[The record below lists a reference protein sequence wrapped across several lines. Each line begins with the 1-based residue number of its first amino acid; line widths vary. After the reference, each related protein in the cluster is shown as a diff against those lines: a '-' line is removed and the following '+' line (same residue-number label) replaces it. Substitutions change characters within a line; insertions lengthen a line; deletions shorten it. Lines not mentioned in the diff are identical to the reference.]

1 MKKSSGRK
9 EELERLQRRYEG
21 RGKEGKT
28 HLLDEFCEHY
38 GYDRKHAI
46 KLLGDQ
52 LPKAEGGA
60 RVGAEPVYEPVREVI
75 AHIWK
80 ASEQLCGKRLAPALE
95 LWLPHYGKPYG
106 SLLPKQKKLLKEVS
120 AATLDRMLAALKT
133 EVPRRL
139 CGTRPGT
146 LLRQQIPIQ
155 GEVWNEKRAGFLE
168 ADSVAH
174 GGSSLAGDFV
184 WSLTYT
190 CLGSGWTEGR
200 AVWNK
205 GAHGVVEQTKDVEN
219 HLPFPLLG
227 MDFDNGSEWLNWH
240 LVHYL
245 QERVAP
251 VKLTRSRPYHKDD
264 NAHVEQKNWMWPRQV
279 LGYSRLEKPE
289 SVPLINR
296 LYKETWGPLQNF
308 FLPSAKLVE
317 KHREGSRWVRRH
329 DRPQTA
335 YQRLVQSGQLSKKQA
350 KRLREWKETLDPFE
364 LARQTDLQLKPIL
377 R

>member
-1 MKKSSGRK
+1 MKKSSCRK
-9 EELERLQRRYEG
+9 EELERLQGRYEG

-28 HLLDEFCEHY
+28 RMLDEFCEQY
-38 GYDRKHAI
+38 GYERKHAI

-52 LPKAEGGA
+52 LPKAKGGA
-60 RVGAEPVYEPVREVI
+60 RAGAGPVYEPVREVI
-75 AHIWK
+75 ENIWQC
-80 ASEQLCGKRLAPALE
+80 SEQLCGKRLEPALE
-95 LWLPHYGKPYG
+95 LWLPHYGKHFG
-106 SLLPKQKKLLKEVS
+106 SLLPTQKKLLKEVS
-120 AATLDRMLAALKT
+120 AATLDRMLACRKA
-133 EVPRRL
+133 EVSRRL

-146 LLRQQIPIQ
+146 LLRTQIPIQ

-174 GGSSLAGDFV
+174 CGTSLAGDFV

-205 GAHGVVEQTKDVEN
+205 GAHGVLEQTRDVEN
-219 HLPFPLLG
+219 NLPFPLLG
-227 MDFDNGSEWLNWH
+227 MDFDNGGEWMNWH
-240 LVHYL
+240 LVKYL
-245 QERVAP
+245 QERIAP

-279 LGYSRLEKPE
+279 LGYQRLEKAE
-289 SVPLINR
+289 SVPLINQ
-296 LYKETWGPLQNF
+296 LYKETWGPLHNF

-335 YQRLVQSGQLSKKQA
+335 YQRLVSSDQLSKKQA
-350 KRLREWKETLDPFE
+350 RRLREEYEALDPFE
-364 LARQTDLQLKPIL
+364 LARQTEKQLKPIL